1 MKPLLTDLI
10 GGLFPVAVSDELLA
24 KCQKSEALAKQFI
37 PSSEE
42 LNAQD
47 YELVDPIGDHTH
59 SPLPGL
65 IHRYPDRV
73 LLLPRGNC
81 PSYCRFCFRKSS
93 VGKSSNLSKSQTAD
107 AIDYIKGNPQIRE
120 LILSGG
126 EPLTL
131 SIPELRNLITEVM
144 AIEHIDWVRI
154 HTRLPITS
162 PELARNFDFPIFENL
177 PKPLYVALHCN
188 HIDEIDDDFVI
199 FTNQLRKY
207 GVTLLSQTVL
217 LKGINDSTELL
228 EALFRK
234 LVRHGIRPYYFH
246 HLDRALGTSHFRVS
260 LEKGREIFSALR
272 GRLSGIALPTYI
284 LDLPG
289 GEGKIPTESEWL
301 TEFNGIYT
309 AKSPFVGSVVEYAEF
324 TD

>member
-1 MKPLLTDLI
+1 MKPLLTDVI

-24 KCQKSEALAKQFI
+24 KCQKSDALAKQFI
-37 PSSEE
+37 PSTDE

-47 YELVDPIGDHTH
+47 YELVDPIGDQTH
-59 SPLPGL
+59 SPLPGV

-93 VGKSSNLSKSQTAD
+93 VGKSENLSKSQIAE
-107 AIDYIKGNPQIRE
+107 AVDYIRSNSQVHE

-131 SIPELRNLITEVM
+131 SAAELRDLIDEVM
-144 AIEHIDWVRI
+144 SIEHIDYVRI

-162 PELARNFDFPIFENL
+162 PELTRVFDFSVFENL
-177 PKPLYVALHCN
+177 SKPLYVAIHCN
-188 HIDEIDDDFVI
+188 HADEIDDDFIAFVSK
-199 FTNQLRKY
+199 LRKR
-207 GVTLLSQTVL
+207 GVILLSQTVL
-217 LKGINDSTELL
+217 LKGVNDSTETL
-228 EALFRK
+228 ENLFRK
-234 LVRHGIRPYYFH
+234 LVGNGIRPYYLH

-260 LEKGREIFSALR
+260 LKEGRELFSALR
-272 GRLSGIALPTYI
+272 GKLSGIALPTYI

-289 GEGKIPTESEWL
+289 GEGKIPAESEWL
-301 TEFNGIYT
+301 SENKLGNYT
-309 AKSPFVGSVVEYAEF
+309 AKSPFNSATISYLG
-324 TD
+324 

>member
-37 PSSEE
+37 PSTEE

-47 YELVDPIGDHTH
+47 YELVDPIGDYTH

-93 VGKSSNLSKSQTAD
+93 VGKSSNLSKSQIAD
-107 AIDYIKGNPQIRE
+107 AIDYIKSNSQIRE

-131 SIPELRNLITEVM
+131 SIPELRNLIKEVM

-162 PELARNFDFPIFENL
+162 PELARNFDFSVFENL

-188 HIDEIDDDFVI
+188 HADEIDDDFVT
-199 FTNQLRKY
+199 FTNQLRRC

-217 LKGINDSTELL
+217 LKSINDSTELL
-228 EALFRK
+228 ETLFRK
-234 LVRHGIRPYYFH
+234 LVRHGVRPYYLH

-260 LEKGREIFSALR
+260 LEKGREIFSSLR

-289 GEGKIPTESEWL
+289 GEGKIPAESEWL
-301 TEFNGIYT
+301 TESNGNYT
-309 AKSPFVGSVVEYAEF
+309 AQSPFSDTKRVTYIN
-324 TD
+324 